1 MRPDAPMV
9 VLVKAVVVLG
19 LVLLAVPVAV
29 WFERRVIAFLQDRVG
44 PNRVGPAGILQ
55 PIADA
60 VKLMFKENVIVSGA
74 DSMVYKLAP
83 AFAMVPSL
91 LAFIVIPF
99 SAPTTFF
106 GLLSAPTRL
115 QVADL
120 NIGFLFIFAA
130 SSLSVYGVCLGGW
143 SSNNK
148 WSLLGGMR
156 SSAQMVSYEI
166 TLGLSVLGVLMI
178 SGTINLGRI
187 VAMQEGSLWNW
198 FVWKQPLA
206 FALFVTTMFA
216 ETNRLPFDLPEAE
229 SELTGG
235 YHTEYSSLRFA
246 LFFLGEYAAMF
257 AMSALCITLFLG
269 GYSAPA
275 LWNLTLIPDNVA
287 WLWQL
292 AWFLGKALAFLFLF
306 VWVRGSW
313 PRLRYD
319 QLMALGWKV
328 MLPLALLNLLLTAG
342 VMALFDSTEVGL
354 LPTAILF
361 VVSVAL
367 LFWADALVTRRL
379 RRGRRAA

>member
-1 MRPDAPMV
+1 MNPDSGVVVFIKAAV
-9 VLVKAVVVLG
+9 VLLIA
-19 LVLLAVPVAV
+19 LLAVPIAV
-29 WFERRVIAFLQDRVG
+29 WFERRVIALLQDRLG

-60 VKLMFKENVIVSGA
+60 VKLMFKENVVVSGA

-91 LAFIVIPF
+91 LAFTVIPF
-99 SAPTTFF
+99 TGPTDFF
-106 GLLSAPTRL
+106 GWLSAPTRL

-120 NIGFLFIFAA
+120 NIGLLFIFAA

-178 SGTINLGRI
+178 SGTISLSGI
-187 VAMQEGSLWNW
+187 VEAQSAGVWHW
-198 FVWKQPLA
+198 YVWKQPLA
-206 FALFVTTMFA
+206 FALFVAAMFA

-246 LFFLGEYAAMF
+246 LFFMGEYAAMF
-257 AMSALCITLFLG
+257 AMSALAITLFLG
-269 GYSAPA
+269 GYHAPA
-275 LWNLTLIPDNVA
+275 LWNVTLVPESVA

-292 AWFLGKALAFLFLF
+292 GWFIVKALAFLFLF

-328 MLPLALLNLLLTAG
+328 FLPLALLNLLLTAG
-342 VMALFDSTEVGL
+342 VMTVFDRPSLGLGPTLVLFVASLGL
-354 LPTAILF
+354 LAC
-361 VVSVAL
+361 
-367 LFWADALVTRRL
+367 ADVLVTRRL
-379 RRGRRAA
+379 RRGRRTA